1 MPDYSFEYTGRDS
14 GRGGGVGAYIK
25 SNLKYNILN
34 KKVCHSESL
43 WLKVLHDNSPIII
56 GIIYRKPNTDISEFQ
71 ESLIDVLH
79 DCKIDSHDCI
89 LMGDFNID
97 LHLNKNDHV
106 ANTHISVLQCI
117 GLEQIISS
125 PTRVSQTCSS
135 LIDHIYTNM
144 DISNIREGTLI
155 ADLSDHFPVC
165 AIFFYN
171 IRITKANASQIKFR
185 SYKRYQLVDFHR
197 DLANAP
203 WDTIYE
209 CADVNDAYSKFSFL
223 FIAICDKHAPLV
235 NKTKG
240 KHVHKPWLTKA
251 IKKSIK
257 SKHRM
262 YSKLVKSGP
271 NPELHTRYKKYR
283 NMLTSVLRNAKK
295 SYYGELF
302 KRYKNNSTRTWDTIN
317 ELLGRREKIKT
328 RL

>member
-1 MPDYSFEYTGRDS
+1 MICYN
-14 GRGGGVGAYIK
+14 VAYH
-25 SNLKYNILN
+25 L
-34 KKVCHSESL
+34 
-43 WLKVLHDNSPIII
+43 III
-56 GIIYRKPNTDISEFQ
+56 
-71 ESLIDVLH
+71 
-79 DCKIDSHDCI
+79 
-89 LMGDFNID
+89 DFNID
-97 LHLNKNDHV
+97 LHNTNDHV
-106 ANTHISVLQCI
+106 ANTHISVLHCI

-144 DISNIREGTLI
+144 DISNIREGTII
-155 ADLSDHFPVC
+155 AVC
-165 AIFFYN
+165 AIFDE
-171 IRITKANASQIKFR
+171 IRITKATAPQIKFR

-203 WDTIYE
+203 RDTIYE
-209 CADVNDAYSKFSFL
+209 SADVNDAYSKFSSL

-283 NMLTSVLRNAKK
+283 NMLTSVLRNAKNHIMGNFLK
-295 SYYGELF
+295 SI
-302 KRYKNNSTRTWDTIN
+302 RII
-317 ELLGRREKIKT
+317 LLEHGIQ
-328 RL
+328 